1 MVGAVRRGFTIGCVN
16 AFLLFSRGG
25 KINLVIVGS
34 AEGAVNRC
42 NVEGTVSR
50 RSLEGV
56 VWRCSAEGAVRRCST
71 VRR

>member
-1 MVGAVRRGFTIGCVN
+1 M
-16 AFLLFSRGG
+16 GG
-25 KINLVIVGS
+25 KINLVIVSS

-56 VWRCSAEGAVRRCST
+56 VRLCNAEGP
-71 VRR
+71 